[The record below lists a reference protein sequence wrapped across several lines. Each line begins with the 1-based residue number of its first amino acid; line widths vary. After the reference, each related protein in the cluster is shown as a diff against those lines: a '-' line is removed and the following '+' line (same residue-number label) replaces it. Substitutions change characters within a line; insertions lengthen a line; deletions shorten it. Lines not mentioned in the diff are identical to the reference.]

1 MSTITLKIESVLVE
15 KVVEIAKR
23 RKPYKTYKTSAKA
36 IREALEFFIEE
47 NQNNTPNKKLKATEE
62 V

>member
-1 MSTITLKIESVLVE
+1 MSITNIKLENSLVQ

-47 NQNNTPNKKLKATEE
+47 NEEKTTNKKLKATEE
-62 V
+62 S